1 MDDNGNV
8 HSTWAFNT
16 ETAEQFNA
24 WLNGFELQLQQMMAT
39 NFDFFIHVLF
49 LLYKEIVEEWIIS
62 KGRELNE
69 EFWDLVESEVIPVEA
84 HD

>member
-1 MDDNGNV
+1 MV
-8 HSTWAFNT
+8 MSIQHT

-24 WLNGFELQLQQMMAT
+24 WLNGFESQLQQMTAT
-39 NFDFFIHVLF
+39 NFDFFIHVLL
-49 LLYKEIVEEWIIS
+49 LLYKEIVEEQIIS

>member
-1 MDDNGNV
+1 M
-8 HSTWAFNT
+8 T
-16 ETAEQFNA
+16 
-24 WLNGFELQLQQMMAT
+24 AT
-39 NFDFFIHVLF
+39 NSDFFIHVLF
-49 LLYKEIVEEWIIS
+49 LLYKEIVEERIIS